1 MSNPPDVE
9 LRARLL
15 AASVEV
21 AHLEGIV
28 THPWTRTE
36 LASIESMLRRCVA
49 STHSPEDAEAVL
61 EAARLRLRTLQ
72 DAVAAWGPNVAVS
85 GDVK

>member
-1 MSNPPDVE
+1 MRNAADVE
-9 LRARLL
+9 LQARLR

-21 AHLEGIV
+21 SHLEAIV

-36 LASIESMLRRCVA
+36 LASIESMLRRCIA
-49 STHSPEDAEAVL
+49 ATHTPEDAEAVL
-61 EAARLRLRTLQ
+61 EAARLRLRTIH